1 MNKEE
6 ITISDLIRLIE
17 SGKKV
22 RLKGWLLAQFFGVYE
37 SAINANVRVLIQ
49 SNVVKPSPDCGF
61 KQSSRIL
68 LPEVYDLEM
77 IIALAFRINSPK
89 TAEFREWVLKK
100 MIHKIEKRVVIFHQI
115 NDLQMLN

>member
-1 MNKEE
+1 MNKEV
-6 ITISDLIRLIE
+6 TISDLIRLIE

-49 SNVVKPSPDCGF
+49 SNMVNPAPDCGF
-61 KQSSRIL
+61 KQSSRTL

-77 IIALAFRINSPK
+77 IIALAFRINSPE
-89 TAEFREWVLKK
+89 TAELREWVLKK
-100 MIHKIEKRVVIFHQI
+100 IIHKTEKRVVIFHQM
-115 NDLQMLN
+115 NDFKMLN